1 MGGLHDIKKKDWE
14 RLLKKNGFY
23 LDRSTKHAVW
33 KHEDGRVIPMASTI
47 NPCIARRM
55 IKENRLEGAPFGWSE
70 RADKQEAKA
79 KAAQER
85 QTQWQEQLQKAKDAI
100 AEQERIEAEER
111 QRKAEELRKQREEE
125 AKRAE
130 REHQDKALTERKKAV
145 KPATPTAPTSPA
157 PTTPTTPTTP
167 TSTIKP
173 ITYKTLYM
181 NDNRLKKFHEY
192 LCAVVEYYQKNKSLK
207 NFSALA
213 KQYQVKAITQE
224 QFYQSKLDEL
234 KPGQKPSRET
244 SDRIRMMMAEDDLK
258 RRQQMLD
265 TFLKAQEQKEAE
277 GGSSESAEVKEPTL
291 AEKIDTFELRF
302 DLLGPAFANIITHV
316 YNQYEKEFGNSG
328 NDLLGA
334 ESWRVR
340 LSPEPY
346 LKEWADKVEFDLT
359 RLVFDNADAAE
370 VRKMLP
376 SWNDKILH
384 AYLTWLYG
392 GGNGDQLKLNFDERG
407 DADSSNEQLLD
418 LLRDQGLLN
427 DILFAKLETWKGV
440 ALCAIIYKDA
450 PDILMIISED
460 AINYYTIEDNIWYS
474 YCGNTIINPEHN
486 TSFGGWGTRSIVG
499 HCLRQMLSEEN
510 RIAATKEQ
518 QHVTKEMR
526 GKLMDDINHYRDI
539 WQMYHEEYEKG
550 RQQGMIDFG

>member
-111 QRKAEELRKQREEE
+111 QRKAEELRTQREEE

-130 REHQDKALTERKKAV
+130 RERQDKALTERKKAA

-157 PTTPTTPTTP
+157 PTTPTTP

-265 TFLKAQEQKEAE
+265 TFLKAQEQKETE

-407 DADSSNEQLLD
+407 DADNNNEQLLD

-440 ALCAIIYKDA
+440 ALCAVIYKDA

-539 WQMYHEEYEKG
+539 WQMYHEEYEKS

>member
-130 REHQDKALTERKKAV
+130 RERQDKALTERKKAA

-157 PTTPTTPTTP
+157 PTTPTTP

-277 GGSSESAEVKEPTL
+277 SGSSESAEVKEPTL

-407 DADSSNEQLLD
+407 DADSNNEQLLD

-440 ALCAIIYKDA
+440 ALCAVIYKDA

-499 HCLRQMLSEEN
+499 HCLRQMISEEN